1 MDLIKDLSIG
11 KFLLTIFNFQN
22 LSEEEIRKLICGN
35 YQLNLFLSYIHEYL
49 EGVVDVVIH
58 KECHGLIRV
67 KLQSRHV
74 SSKQY
79 LLLIQHGTV
88 SVAQVPMSLVA
99 AVIWYL
105 DKDGEGRPYH
115 LFKTGHS
122 L

>member
-11 KFLLTIFNFQN
+11 KFLLTLFNFQN
-22 LSEEEIRKLICGN
+22 LSEEEIRKLRCGN

-67 KLQSRHV
+67 KLQSGHV

-79 LLLIQHGTV
+79 LLLIQFSKSKFIAWYCLCRAGAHVVGCCCDL
-88 SVAQVPMSLVA
+88 VP
-99 AVIWYL
+99 
-105 DKDGEGRPYH
+105 
-115 LFKTGHS
+115 
-122 L
+122 